1 MDESNEAQ
9 QPQASEHRS
18 LALVLSVFAMSLA
31 ALAVA
36 GGSAWGRCGR
46 GSDCS
51 AELAF
56 AIIAIA
62 PAALIGV
69 LMVFLLR
76 VKIESHGVRT
86 ALLAFGVGVASLP
99 LAAFILRDVWLLP
112 AFAALLVGAVVLVL
126 WGESGEPDIAPLDVP
141 LDVPLDETPTWPS
154 LEERPRPTRSR
165 PAVRRARPRRGRA
178 FATAL
183 AVMDEMAALNH
194 QILWLCDRISAGP
207 ARALPAHRRTPSR

>member
-1 MDESNEAQ
+1 MGESTEEQ

-18 LALVLSVFAMSLA
+18 LVLVLLVFATALA

-51 AELAF
+51 SELAF
-56 AIIAIA
+56 SIIAIA
-62 PAALIGV
+62 PACLIGL

-76 VKIESHGVRT
+76 VKLESRGVRT
-86 ALLAFGVGVASLP
+86 ALLALGVGVASLP
-99 LAAFILRDVWLLP
+99 LAAFLLRDVWLLP
-112 AFAALLVGAVVLVL
+112 AFAALLVGTVILVL
-126 WGESGEPDIAPLDVP
+126 WEESGEPDIAPLDGP
-141 LDVPLDETPTWPS
+141 LEEAPTWPS
-154 LEERPRPTRSR
+154 VEERPRPARSR

-194 QILWLCDRISAGP
+194 QILWLCDRISTGP

>member
-1 MDESNEAQ
+1 MGESNEEQ

-18 LALVLSVFAMSLA
+18 LVLVLSVFATALA
-31 ALAVA
+31 ALSIA
-36 GGSAWGRCGR
+36 GGSAWWRCGR

-51 AELAF
+51 SELAF

-62 PAALIGV
+62 PAALIGL

-76 VKIESHGVRT
+76 VKIESRGVRT
-86 ALLAFGVGVASLP
+86 ALLAIGVGVASLP
-99 LAAFILRDVWLLP
+99 LAAFLLRDVWLLP
-112 AFAALLVGAVVLVL
+112 AFAALLVATVILVL
-126 WGESGEPDIAPLDVP
+126 WGESSEPDIVP
-141 LDVPLDETPTWPS
+141 LDVPLGEKPKWPS
-154 LEERPRPTRSR
+154 VDERPPPARRR
-165 PAVRRARPRRGRA
+165 PAIGLALPRRGRA

-194 QILWLCDRISAGP
+194 QILWLCDRISSPGP

>member
-1 MDESNEAQ
+1 MGESNAAQ

-18 LALVLSVFAMSLA
+18 LVLVLSVFATAMA

-36 GGSAWGRCGR
+36 GGSAWWRCGR

-51 AELAF
+51 SELAF

-62 PAALIGV
+62 PACLIGV

-76 VKIESHGVRT
+76 VKIESRGVRT
-86 ALLAFGVGVASLP
+86 ALLAIGVGVASLP
-99 LAAFILRDVWLLP
+99 LAAFLLRDVWLLP
-112 AFAALLVGAVVLVL
+112 AFAALLVSAVVMVL
-126 WGESGEPDIAPLDVP
+126 WGERSEPDIVSLDVP
-141 LDVPLDETPTWPS
+141 LEETPTWPS
-154 LEERPRPTRSR
+154 VDERPPLPRSR
-165 PAVRRARPRRGRA
+165 PAIGRALPRRGRA

-194 QILWLCDRISAGP
+194 QILWLCDRIASPGP
-207 ARALPAHRRTPSR
+207 ARALPAHRRMPSR

>member
-18 LALVLSVFAMSLA
+18 LVLVLSVFAMSLA

-36 GGSAWGRCGR
+36 GVSAWWRCGR

-99 LAAFILRDVWLLP
+99 LAAFLLRDVWLLP
-112 AFAALLVGAVVLVL
+112 AFAALLVGAVILVL

-141 LDVPLDETPTWPS
+141 LEETPTWPS
-154 LEERPRPTRSR
+154 VEERPRPARSR

-194 QILWLCDRISAGP
+194 QILWLCDRLSSPGP

>member
-1 MDESNEAQ
+1 
-9 QPQASEHRS
+9 
-18 LALVLSVFAMSLA
+18 VLSVFAMALA

-36 GGSAWGRCGR
+36 GGSAWWRCGR

-51 AELAF
+51 SELAF
-56 AIIAIA
+56 AIFAIA

-76 VKIESHGVRT
+76 VKIESRGVRT
-86 ALLAFGVGVASLP
+86 ALLAIGVGVASLP

-112 AFAALLVGAVVLVL
+112 AFAALLVAAVVLVL
-126 WGESGEPDIAPLDVP
+126 WGESSEPKIVP
-141 LDVPLDETPTWPS
+141 LEETPTWPS
-154 LEERPRPTRSR
+154 VEETPTWPSVEERPRPARSR
-165 PAVRRARPRRGRA
+165 PAVGRALPRRGRA

-183 AVMDEMAALNH
+183 AVMDEMATLNH
-194 QILWLCDRISAGP
+194 QILWLCDRISLGP

>member
-1 MDESNEAQ
+1 MGESTEEQ

-18 LALVLSVFAMSLA
+18 LVLVLLVFATALA

-51 AELAF
+51 SELAF
-56 AIIAIA
+56 SIIAIA
-62 PAALIGV
+62 PACLIGL

-76 VKIESHGVRT
+76 VKLESRGVRT
-86 ALLAFGVGVASLP
+86 ALLAIGVGIASLP
-99 LAAFILRDVWLLP
+99 LAAFLLRDVWLFP
-112 AFAALLVGAVVLVL
+112 AFAALLVAAVVLVL
-126 WGESGEPDIAPLDVP
+126 WGESSEPDIVP
-141 LDVPLDETPTWPS
+141 LDVSLEEPPTWPS
-154 LEERPRPTRSR
+154 VEERPTPARSR
-165 PAVRRARPRRGRA
+165 PAVGRELPRRGRA

-194 QILWLCDRISAGP
+194 QILWLCDQISPGP
-207 ARALPAHRRTPSR
+207 VRALPAHRRTPSR